1 MPEPAFA
8 KRNVVIRIVKLYPQA
23 RNHVY
28 TGQIVGY
35 DGNFV
40 TIDGCVLH
48 FGKATVDDP
57 TGGLTTSGRAMRWVA
72 VDRVEYIRELPDGMD
87 PFSPENLRVTG
98 DGSLDYNVLER
109 PDLLPE

>member
-1 MPEPAFA
+1 MAEPVFSH
-8 KRNVVIRIVKLYPQA
+8 RNGLVRITKPYPNA

-48 FGKATVDDP
+48 FGEPTVDDP
-57 TGGLTTSGRAMRWVA
+57 TGGLTTSARAMRWIA
-72 VDRVEYIRELPDGMD
+72 VNRVEYIRELPEGVD
-87 PFSPENLRVTG
+87 PFAPEKLRVTG
-98 DGSLDYNVLER
+98 DGGIDYAALER
-109 PDLLPE
+109 PDLLPG